1 MPMKNLAAHLSTKV
15 TPQTAP
21 IPGREAEMVRN
32 EAGGFAFPVDDW
44 VRLDRFLI
52 LGSEGG
58 AYYATERQ
66 LTLENAACVL
76 RCVQEDG
83 ARTVARIALVSQSGR
98 APKNDPA
105 LLALA
110 IAAKRGDDLT
120 RAAALEALPQV
131 ARTSTHLF
139 AFAEVLEQLGG
150 WGRGT
155 RRAVAAWYRD
165 RDLDALQ
172 YQAVKYRQRNGWTHA
187 DMLRLAHAQ
196 PPTPDHDRL
205 FRWIVKGEV
214 PEDMARLRLL
224 EGFTRVQAAKS
235 AKEAAHIVADFR
247 LPREAVP
254 TEYLDAIEVWEALLT
269 DMPITAM
276 IRNLATMTRVGLLTP
291 RATATKDVVER
302 IGDRARLRAG
312 RVHPMAV
319 LIAMRTYAA
328 GRGLRGRH
336 SWEPVQKVVDAL
348 DAAFYTTFENV
359 EPTGKRVLVAVDC
372 SGSMSGG
379 AVAGVRGLS
388 PREAAAAMAL
398 IALRT
403 EPNAEVLGF
412 TINVKDLR
420 ISPRKRLD
428 DATQAI
434 GSVAKGEGTDCS
446 IPMRWA
452 AARKADFD
460 AFTIYTDGQT
470 WAGPQHP
477 VQAIAAYRG
486 ARVHDAKMVSVA
498 FVGYGSTVV
507 DGTDAG
513 MLDVVGFDTAAPML
527 IADFLRQGLTTDGA
541 GRRSTD
547 EGDDA

>member
-32 EAGGFAFPVDDW
+32 QAGGFAFPVDDW

-76 RCVQEDG
+76 RCVHEDG
-83 ARTVARIALVSQSGR
+83 ARTVARIVQVSQSGR
-98 APKNDPA
+98 ATKNDPA

-110 IAAKRGDDLT
+110 IAAKRGDDAT
-120 RAAALEALPQV
+120 RTAALVALSQV

-139 AFAEVLEQLGG
+139 AFAEALEQLGG

-155 RRAVAAWYRD
+155 RRAVADWYRD
-165 RDLDALQ
+165 RDLDGL
-172 YQAVKYRQRNGWTHA
+172 VPG
-187 DMLRLAHAQ
+187 
-196 PPTPDHDRL
+196 
-205 FRWIVKGEV
+205 GEV
-214 PEDMARLRLL
+214 PPAQRVDACRPASARPRAAAVAGSRSAVPLDRQGRAARRTAHFRLL
-224 EGFTRVQAAKS
+224 EGFTRVQAAAS
-235 AKEAAHIVADFR
+235 AKDAARIVADYR

-254 TEYLDAIEVWEALLT
+254 TEYLDSVEVWEALLV

-276 IRNLATMTRVGLLTP
+276 IRNLATMTRVSLLTP
-291 RATATKDVVER
+291 RAKATKDVVER
-302 IGDRARLRAG
+302 IGDRARLLRG
-312 RVHPMAV
+312 RVRPMAV

-336 SWEPVQKVVDAL
+336 TWEPVQKIVDAL
-348 DAAFYTTFENV
+348 DAAFYATFENV

-403 EPNAEVLGF
+403 EPNAEVMGF
-412 TINVKDLR
+412 TTNVKGLR

-428 DATQAI
+428 DAIKAI
-434 GSVAKGEGTDCS
+434 ASVAKGEGTDCS

-452 AARKADFD
+452 AGRRRTSMPSPSTPMAR
-460 AFTIYTDGQT
+460 
-470 WAGPQHP
+470 
-477 VQAIAAYRG
+477 RG
-486 ARVHDAKMVSVA
+486 RDPSIRSRRWRPTERRELLMPRWCPWPSP
-498 FVGYGSTVV
+498 
-507 DGTDAG
+507 
-513 MLDVVGFDTAAPML
+513 DTAA
-527 IADFLRQGLTTDGA
+527 ASWTARTQA
-541 GRRSTD
+541 CSTWS
-547 EGDDA
+547 ASTPPHRC